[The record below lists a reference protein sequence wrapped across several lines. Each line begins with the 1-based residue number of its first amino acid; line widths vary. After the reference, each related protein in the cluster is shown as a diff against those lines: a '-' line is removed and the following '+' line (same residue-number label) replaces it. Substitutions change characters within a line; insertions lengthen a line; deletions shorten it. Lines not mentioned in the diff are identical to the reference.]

1 MNEAYTKSH
10 IHNAKMIYLINLCFN
25 ILQEVPKIPRKE
37 NTREFPGQMQKKS
50 HKFRVG
56 SLH

>member
-10 IHNAKMIYLINLCFN
+10 IHNAKMIHLINLCFN

-37 NTREFPGQMQKKS
+37 NTREFPGQMQKK
-50 HKFRVG
+50 KP
-56 SLH
+56 